1 MKRPGVQDLAL
12 GLVLAVVNVVSLVP
26 YRKDLHPF
34 WLALVLVV
42 AQALPLIVRRRFP
55 VPAMAIIGSVRVGY
69 DVYGFAF
76 APFPLAP
83 AIALYTVFDRSCW
96 LWRWVVGVLTGV
108 GLTISL
114 STPGHDE
121 PYQAIYQ
128 SLILVTAAVA
138 GQLSRAG
145 HTALRAQTSRAD
157 RAEAELELGAARERM
172 AIARELH
179 DVVAHHVSLIAVQ
192 AEAAASSLPHRPAVA
207 RASVDIISETARVA
221 LTELRRILGIL
232 RASASGTDGAAGSHT
247 SPTVS
252 LTDLD
257 TLLDQVRG
265 AGLAVGLTVTGDP
278 FPLAPGVDLTA
289 YRVVQEALT
298 NTIRHSAATTAEV
311 ALDYAPGYVALRV
324 SDSPNGSARVVRQP
338 AVSGSGFGLAGL
350 AERVASCG
358 GSLSVGP
365 DAGGGFTVSA
375 KLPAS

>member
-1 MKRPGVQDLAL
+1 M
-12 GLVLAVVNVVSLVP
+12 
-26 YRKDLHPF
+26 
-34 WLALVLVV
+34 
-42 AQALPLIVRRRFP
+42 
-55 VPAMAIIGSVRVGY
+55 
-69 DVYGFAF
+69 
-76 APFPLAP
+76 
-83 AIALYTVFDRSCW
+83 
-96 LWRWVVGVLTGV
+96 LTGV
-108 GLTISL
+108 GLGISL

-121 PYQAIYQ
+121 PYEAIYQ
-128 SLILVTAAVA
+128 GLIFVTAAAA

-192 AEAAASSLPHRPAVA
+192 AEAAASSLPGRPAVA
-207 RASVDIISETARVA
+207 RTSVDIISETARTA

-232 RASASGTDGAAGSHT
+232 RASAAGTDGPARSHT
-247 SPTVS
+247 SPPRS
-252 LTDLD
+252 LTDLG

-265 AGLAVGLTVTGDP
+265 AGLAVDLTVTGDP
-278 FPLAPGVDLTA
+278 FPVAPGVGLTA

-298 NTIRHSAATTAEV
+298 NTIKHSAATTAEV

-324 SDSPNGSARVVRQP
+324 SDSPNGATRVLREP
-338 AVSGSGFGLAGL
+338 TGPGSGFGLAGL

-365 DAGGGFTVSA
+365 DPAGGFTVSA
-375 KLPAS
+375 KLPSS

>member
-12 GLVLAVVNVVSLVP
+12 GLVLAAVNVISLVP

-128 SLILVTAAVA
+128 SLILVTAAAA

-145 HTALRAQTSRAD
+145 RTALRAQTSRAD

-172 AIARELH
+172 TIARELH

-192 AEAAASSLPHRPAVA
+192 AEAAASSLPHRPTVA
-207 RASVDIISETARVA
+207 RTSVDIISETARAA

-232 RASASGTDGAAGSHT
+232 RTPASGTDDAASSHT

-278 FPLAPGVDLTA
+278 FPLAPGIDLTA

-324 SDSPNGSARVVRQP
+324 SDSPNGSARVVPEP